1 MKKSSG
7 LAQQVIKAQKAIE
20 GWPDSLKS
28 GLMLE
33 SSERFIAR
41 DAEENRNQPTH
52 NKRRV
57 ITK

>member
-33 SSERFIAR
+33 SSESFIVR
-41 DAEENRNQPTH
+41 GTEENRSQNTN